1 MKSSSYVS
9 GTEVNLFTE
18 VTWFGSPL
26 VKVILNKIL
35 PFTIQLFEK
44 TFTFI
49 ECSSDSFPNTV
60 FPSHS
65 LRCAIL

>member
-9 GTEVNLFTE
+9 GTAVNLFTE
-18 VTWFGSPL
+18 VTWFGSPP

-35 PFTIQLFEK
+35 QLFEK